1 MRDFGEFI
9 CEIVII
15 ASVVGL
21 CYVFFKIGQ
30 LHPIHGH
37 EETTV
42 EVVVR

>member
-1 MRDFGEFI
+1 MKLVDAI
-9 CEIVII
+9 CNIVII
-15 ASVVGL
+15 LSVAGL

-30 LHPIHGH
+30 LHPIHGN